1 MTDTITG
8 NERWQGQLKAYD
20 MNPKKVLQI
29 VRALDFAAWAHSAQR
44 RKGGAREPYVN
55 HLTEVARLVAQ
66 ATGGN
71 DDKLIIAAL
80 LHDVLEDQSMHVSY
94 EMLVENFGKRVA
106 KIVREVTD
114 DKSLPKD
121 ERKRLQVVH
130 APHLSRRAKILKI
143 ADKSANLNS
152 ILQTPPHDW
161 SATRKRKYFAWAA
174 EVVGGCRGVNA
185 WIEAVFDERLSLG
198 RF

>member
-1 MTDTITG
+1 M
-8 NERWQGQLKAYD
+8 KA
-20 MNPKKVLQI
+20 KKVLQI
-29 VRALDFAAWAHSAQR
+29 VRALDFAAWAHSTQR
-44 RKGGAREPYVN
+44 RKGGDGEPYVN

-66 ATGGN
+66 ATGGD

-80 LHDVLEDQSMHVSY
+80 LHDVLEDQGMHVTY
-94 EMLVENFGKRVA
+94 TMLVGNFGNKVA
-106 KIVREVTD
+106 GIVREVTD
-114 DKSLPKD
+114 DITLPQA

-143 ADKSANLNS
+143 ADKAANLNS
-152 ILQTPPHDW
+152 ILQSPPKDW
-161 SATRKRKYFAWAA
+161 SRTRKREYFAWAA
-174 EVVGGCRGVNA
+174 EVVAGCRGVNA

>member
-1 MTDTITG
+1 M
-8 NERWQGQLKAYD
+8 K
-20 MNPKKVLQI
+20 PKKVLQI
-29 VRALDFAAWAHSAQR
+29 VRALDFAAWAHSTQR

-66 ATGGN
+66 ATDGK
-71 DDKLIIAAL
+71 DDILIIAAL

-114 DKSLPKD
+114 DKSLPKA

-130 APHLSRRAKILKI
+130 APHLSRRASILKI

-152 ILQTPPHDW
+152 ILHTPPLDW
-161 SATRKRKYFAWAA
+161 SETRKREYFAWAA
-174 EVVGGCRGVNA
+174 EVVAGCRGVNK
-185 WIEAVFDERLSLG
+185 WIEAVFDERLTLG

>member
-1 MTDTITG
+1 M
-8 NERWQGQLKAYD
+8 K
-20 MNPKKVLQI
+20 PKKVLQI
-29 VRALDFAAWAHSAQR
+29 VRALDFAAWAHSTQR

-66 ATGGN
+66 ATDAK
-71 DDKLIIAAL
+71 DDVLIIAAL

-94 EMLVENFGKRVA
+94 EMLVEHFGKKVA
-106 KIVREVTD
+106 KVVREVTD
-114 DKSLPKD
+114 DITLEKA
-121 ERKRLQVVH
+121 ERKRMQVLH

-152 ILQTPPHDW
+152 ILQTPPKDW
-161 SATRKRKYFAWAA
+161 SNDRKREYFAWAA
-174 EVVGGCRGVNA
+174 EVVAGCRGVNA

-198 RF
+198 HF